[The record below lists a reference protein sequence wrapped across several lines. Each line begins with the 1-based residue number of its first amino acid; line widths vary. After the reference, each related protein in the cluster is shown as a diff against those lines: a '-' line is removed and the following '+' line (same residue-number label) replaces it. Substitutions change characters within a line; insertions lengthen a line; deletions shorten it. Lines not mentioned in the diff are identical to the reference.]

1 VRASSYRGTGKAAP
15 AASNWS
21 SPVVLQSPASDRRWR
36 GCRVCSRGRG
46 RGEQRGERKRGV
58 GRGGAHFKGA
68 SDGEGMERGGPIGV
82 PHGEEVGKGH
92 GGQHGGRAA
101 MSRCRRTRAARRGRV
116 RAQCGRSVATAADR
130 WAQTHSAGQ
139 LHQLIGRPR
148 RTMSSGCAGCLAGPG
163 VDCRV

>member
-21 SPVVLQSPASDRRWR
+21 SPVVLQSLASDRRWR

-68 SDGEGMERGGPIGV
+68 SDGEGMERGVRSGC
-82 PHGEEVGKGH
+82 H
-92 GGQHGGRAA
+92 
-101 MSRCRRTRAARRGRV
+101 MARRWGRGMGASTVVGRQRVDADGRGRRGADACV
-116 RAQCGRSVATAADR
+116 R
-130 WAQTHSAGQ
+130 SAVGAWRRR
-139 LHQLIGRPR
+139 LIGGPR
-148 RTMSSGCAGCLAGPG
+148 RTVLGNYTS
-163 VDCRV
+163 